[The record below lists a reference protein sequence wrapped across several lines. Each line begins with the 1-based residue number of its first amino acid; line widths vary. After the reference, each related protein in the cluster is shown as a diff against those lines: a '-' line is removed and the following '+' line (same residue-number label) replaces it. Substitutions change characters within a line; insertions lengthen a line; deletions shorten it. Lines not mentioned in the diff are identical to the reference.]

1 MKRHRVVRSRAGV
14 GLVEILVA
22 LTLMGIVGITIMRT
36 FISQVRLTDLQVKLA
51 GARSV
56 SRAPINLFMSEA
68 RMVETGSG
76 VVAASAYSVTLR
88 VPIAM
93 GIVCGTSGG
102 STALSLMPVDS
113 VVLASAAVSGHA
125 WRQASGVYSYTEGT
139 TTMTAGGASQCSAAS
154 ITTVPGGRTVLV
166 TPAMNA
172 AVSAG
177 TPAFV
182 YQRVRYEFKASTL
195 LPGRT
200 GLWRT
205 LEASGATEELAA
217 PFHSTSS
224 FRFYRQNVD
233 TSETVVPTLTQ
244 IRGLEL
250 FLVGAS
256 ERPRFG
262 RVAAETSQLQ
272 TAVFFVNRID

>member
-1 MKRHRVVRSRAGV
+1 MTRHRIARSRAGV

-22 LTLMGIVGITIMRT
+22 LTVMGIVGITIMRT
-36 FISQVRLTDLQVKLA
+36 FISQVRLADLQVKLV

-56 SRAPINLFMSEA
+56 SRAPVNLFMSEA

-88 VPIAM
+88 VPVAF

-113 VVLASAAVSGHA
+113 VVLASAAISGHA
-125 WRQASGVYSYTEGT
+125 WRQSSGAYAYTEGT
-139 TTMTAGGASQCSAAS
+139 TTMTSGGNGACNAAS
-154 ITTVPGGRTVLV
+154 ITTVQGGTTVLV
-166 TPAMNA
+166 TPAMNP

-195 LPGRT
+195 LSGRT

-217 PFHSTSS
+217 PFYSTSS

-233 TSETVVPTLTQ
+233 TSETVVPTLNQ

-250 FLVGAS
+250 YLVGAS

-262 RVAAETSQLQ
+262 RIAAETSPLQ